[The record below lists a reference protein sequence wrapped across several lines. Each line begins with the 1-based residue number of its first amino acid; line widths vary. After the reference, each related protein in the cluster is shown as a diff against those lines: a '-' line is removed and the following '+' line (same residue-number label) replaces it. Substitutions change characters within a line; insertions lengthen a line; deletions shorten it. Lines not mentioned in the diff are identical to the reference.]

1 MDVQVDDTERHL
13 IKGEATPQSPFVDS
27 RSGIIVRGLLSILGL
42 SKSPPRDREISV
54 RHPSAAHA
62 MSPLKA
68 AVCDERLKRMPA
80 GPCDFLWP
88 VAHKQT

>member
-1 MDVQVDDTERHL
+1 MDVQVVDTVKHL
-13 IKGEATPQSPFVDS
+13 FKGKATLQSPFVDS

-62 MSPLKA
+62 TSPLKA
-68 AVCDERLKRMPA
+68 ASVTN
-80 GPCDFLWP
+80 G
-88 VAHKQT
+88 